1 MRVLLVDDNP
11 EFLKAAE
18 RILSLSPH
26 LEVVGCASSGEEAL
40 DQTRALRP
48 ELVFMDWSL
57 PGMNGLEA
65 TRRITAQ
72 PNPPKVLILSLQDYP
87 EYRLAAKEA
96 GAEGYISKSEFGQR
110 IPSLIDTLIA
120 QEDIQKPR
128 QPNSPVRRGGE
139 DFIPPVDQSQAG
151 GFVSGE
157 PESVPPAEES
167 CEPPSMKMGSP
178 LFEPPKSTS
187 GTADRPPAVQRKPE
201 LRETLQESLTALE
214 AHYLYL
220 QHWLEGGGKDQAP
233 GQRDQA
239 LKQACRN
246 IGKALRGIQGGIQEL
261 EQTPVQKF
269 LGPFREAAAYYL
281 LFEIHK
287 ELYALP
293 ADQVLSVE
301 KPAPLI
307 QLPREYQPLVGLADI
322 NQRRVPIIDLR
333 LWEKLEKASP
343 GEAGRVIL
351 VETKGVAAGL
361 LVDAVR
367 DLTTSAAPD
376 GYPLPSDPAVSRKPF
391 RDRLIQVKDRFL
403 YVWDVDKII
412 ACLK

>member
-18 RILSLSPH
+18 RLLSRTPH
-26 LEVVGCASSGEEAL
+26 LEVVGCASSGAEAL
-40 DQTRALRP
+40 DQTKALRP
-48 ELVFMDWSL
+48 ELVLMDWSL

-65 TRRITAQ
+65 TRRINAQ

-96 GAEGYISKSEFGQR
+96 GAEGFISKSEFGQK
-110 IPSLIDTLIA
+110 IPSLIDYLIA
-120 QEDIQKPR
+120 QEDLQKPR
-128 QPNSPVRRGGE
+128 QPNSPGRRGGE
-139 DFIPPVDQSQAG
+139 DFIPPFDKSQAG
-151 GFVSGE
+151 GFLSGE
-157 PESVPPAEES
+157 PEPARPAEES
-167 CEPPSMKMGSP
+167 S
-178 LFEPPKSTS
+178 EPPK
-187 GTADRPPAVQRKPE
+187 RRPE
-201 LRETLQESLTALE
+201 LRETLRESLTALE

-220 QHWLEGGGKDQAP
+220 QHWLEGGRKDSAP

-246 IGKALRGIQGGIQEL
+246 IGKALSGIQEGIQEL
-261 EQTPVQKF
+261 QQTPVQQF
-269 LGPFREAAAYYL
+269 LGPFREAVAYYL

-333 LWEKLEKASP
+333 LWEKMEKAPP

-376 GYPLPSDPAVSRKPF
+376 GYPLPSDPAVGRKPF

-412 ACLK
+412 VCLK

>member
-18 RILSLSPH
+18 RILSLVPH
-26 LEVVGCASSGEEAL
+26 LELVGRANSGEEAVE
-40 DQTRALRP
+40 QTKALRP
-48 ELVFMDWSL
+48 GLVLINWSL

-65 TRRITAQ
+65 TRRISAQ

-96 GAEGYISKSEFGQR
+96 GAEGLLSKAEFGQK
-110 IPSLIDTLIA
+110 IPSLIDYLMA
-120 QEDIQKPR
+120 QEDLQKPR
-128 QPNSPVRRGGE
+128 QPDSPGQRGGE
-139 DFIPPVDQSQAG
+139 GFIPPLDKSQG
-151 GFVSGE
+151 GGILPGGSKHARTE
-157 PESVPPAEES
+157 EES
-167 CEPPSMKMGSP
+167 CEPPRMKRGSP
-178 LFEPPKSTS
+178 LFESSKSAS
-187 GTADRPPAVQRKPE
+187 GTADRPPAFQRMPE
-201 LRETLQESLTALE
+201 LIETLHEGLTALE
-214 AHYLYL
+214 THFRYL
-220 QHWLEGGGKDQAP
+220 HNWLEGGEREGAP
-233 GQRDQA
+233 GPRDPA
-239 LKQACRN
+239 LK
-246 IGKALRGIQGGIQEL
+246 
-261 EQTPVQKF
+261 VQKF
-269 LGPFREAAAYYL
+269 LGSFPGSAAYYL
-281 LFEIHK
+281 LFEIDK
-287 ELYALP
+287 EMYALP

-333 LWEKLEKASP
+333 LWEKLENAPS